1 MRKLIDLSLNYPWK
15 TLAAGMLVAILGAA
29 ALLRL
34 PVDAVPDITNV
45 QVMVNTRT
53 GALAPEEIE
62 KTVTRP
68 VEAEM
73 TGLPGVEEV
82 RSISKYGLSQV
93 VVIFHEGTDLY
104 FSRQQIAERLGTL
117 RDELPEGLSPEM
129 GPVSTGLGEVVMYSV
144 EAKPGSRLSMAP
156 EHDQL
161 LRLRTVQDR
170 IIRPALKAVSGVAD
184 VDSNGGFLK
193 QVHVNMNP
201 YRMAANNVS
210 VGALKEYLENIGINQ
225 GGNYIEKSGE
235 RTLVRGLGRFDT
247 LDSLSLLPL
256 SFGVLSND
264 VQLRDLAQVQFGG
277 SPRIGAATSNGR
289 ETVLGTV
296 FMRVGENS
304 RVVSERAVLAL
315 QSIALPDDVAV
326 NIVYSRKFLVDTT
339 IQTVETNLAEGAM
352 LVIVVMFLLIG
363 NFRAA
368 LIACLAIPL
377 SMLVAASGMVASGVS
392 ANLMSLGA
400 LDFGLLVDGSLVIVE
415 NCVRHYEQN
424 PPTGLSFAERLKR
437 VREAASEVAGPVVS
451 GMLVIIIVYV
461 PILGLSGVEGKM
473 FRPMAVTVLFAL
485 VGSLLTCLTIVPVLT
500 AIFLRA
506 PKHAK
511 PGRLISFLS
520 RIYSRVLAFSLSQRL
535 ILTVGSVLLVAVSS
549 VLFLRLG
556 SDFVPQLDEGDLAIG
571 IVRGGNISLEESV
584 RQQKETEKVIMRFP
598 EVKRVFARMGTP
610 ESATDPMG
618 VNFAD
623 TFLILEKDRGKW
635 RKGPD
640 GKNVSKDQ
648 LYESIVKEIE
658 AVVPGQEYGPTQ
670 PIEMRFNEM
679 LEGSR
684 ADVAIRVYGDDLT
697 ALLETIEKIESV
709 VKEIDGVGEA
719 EMDELTAIR
728 QGPVLDAVLDPVRL
742 ARRAVHPGEAMDA
755 FITGMAGREVGAYY
769 EKDLVY
775 PIILRLGDEYRKDLR
790 AISAL
795 PIDLPGDSVASLG
808 SVFAFKQSL
817 QGTNIARYNGRRYA
831 SVAVFLA
838 GRDVES
844 FVTEAQRKLKENVV
858 LPAGYEIQYAGQY
871 ENLKKARI
879 RLFIIVP
886 ILLLAIAGILYQTF
900 GSLRHTLLILTCIPM
915 ALSGGMLALFV
926 RNTSFSIPAGIGFI
940 ALSGIAVLNGTVLV
954 SVFNQLRSAGLSVAE
969 SVRQGCAQRFRPVL
983 TTALVASLGFI
994 PMAINSGLGAEV
1006 QRPLATVVIGGLIT
1020 ATLLTLVLLPALYSW
1035 AEGRAEKKV
1044 KG

>member
-15 TLAAGMLVAILGAA
+15 TLGVGMLVAILGAA

-45 QVMVNTRT
+45 QVMINTRT

-161 LRLRTVQDR
+161 LQLRTVQDR
-170 IIRPALKAVSGVAD
+170 IIRPALKTVSGVAE
-184 VDSNGGFLK
+184 VDSNGGFVK

-225 GGNYIEKSGE
+225 GGNYIEKAGE

-247 LDSLSLLPL
+247 LDALSLLPL
-256 SFGVLSND
+256 SFGALSND
-264 VQLRDLAQVQFGG
+264 VQLRDLAKVQFGG

-304 RVVSERAVLAL
+304 RVVSERAVSAL

-424 PPTGLSFAERLKR
+424 PPTGLPFAERLKR

-451 GMLVIIIVYV
+451 GMLVIIVVYV

-506 PKHAK
+506 PKHAR

-535 ILTVGSVLLVAVSS
+535 ILTVGSILLVVSS
-549 VLFLRLG
+549 SLLFLRLG

-571 IVRGGNISLEESV
+571 IVRAGNISLEESV
-584 RQQKETEKVIMRFP
+584 RQQKETEKAIMRFP

-623 TFLILEKDRGKW
+623 TFLILEKDRSKW
-635 RKGPD
+635 RRGTD
-640 GKNVSKDQ
+640 GAIISKDQ
-648 LYESIVKEIE
+648 LYEIIVKEVE
-658 AVVPGQEYGPTQ
+658 TVVPDQEYGPTQ

-697 ALLETIEKIESV
+697 TLLETIEKIESV

-808 SVFAFKQSL
+808 SVFGFKESL

-844 FVTEAQRKLKENVV
+844 FVAEAQRKLKENVV
-858 LPAGYEIQYAGQY
+858 LPSGYEIQYAGQY

-954 SVFNQLRSAGLSVAE
+954 SVFNQLRAAGLSVAE

-1035 AEGRAEKKV
+1035 AEGRAEKRV